1 MVSPLWEAQT
11 IGTND
16 VSSSVG
22 WTGGQE
28 SFRGGTQESGGW
40 EASQPEAPRHI
51 LLLPPRRSLRCFTF
65 SEVIRD
71 HTERQAENH
80 RVSHAKGWE
89 RELVIIE
96 HYYTLAFLGFRKRGL
111 TDRRE
116 SQLCAVTS
124 RAARVFWGWLG
135 FHEASTSGPHLPAL
149 IIWETQALKLAVS
162 IFTI

>member
-1 MVSPLWEAQT
+1 M
-11 IGTND
+11 
-16 VSSSVG
+16 
-22 WTGGQE
+22 
-28 SFRGGTQESGGW
+28 
-40 EASQPEAPRHI
+40 
-51 LLLPPRRSLRCFTF
+51 
-65 SEVIRD
+65 
-71 HTERQAENH
+71 
-80 RVSHAKGWE
+80 SHAKGWE
-89 RELVIIE
+89 RELVIRE

-111 TDRRE
+111 TDRRD